1 MSPDFIFML
10 TRADRTIEDAEARLP
25 EVLAAGVRHVGFK
38 DVGLPAASL
47 RRLAE
52 AIRRAGATTY
62 LEVVSLDA
70 ASEAASARLAVDLGV
85 DVLMGG
91 VRPEAVAPI
100 LATTHIRYYPY
111 PGEVVGHPCI
121 LAGGAEAIVESARRL
136 LATPGVHGLD
146 LLAYRFA
153 GDAEALMCAVCRAAE
168 GRPVVV
174 AGSLDR
180 ADRLAAVVAAG
191 ASAFTVGTAALDG
204 VFPCPPR
211 LPDQLA
217 YILETRDRAAA
228 AKASPSG
235 PPSPASPGLPPGGEE
250 TIPSRRVSSPTGG
263 RGPRRGGVGGPDVR
277 PSS

>member
-1 MSPDFIFML
+1 MGPDFIFML
-10 TRADRTIEDAEARLP
+10 TRADRTVEDAEARLP

-38 DVGLPAASL
+38 DVGLPAAAL

-52 AIRRAGATTY
+52 AIRRAGATIY

-70 ASEAASARLAVDLGV
+70 ESEAASARLAVDLRV

-100 LATTHIRYYPY
+100 LAGTPIRYYPY

-121 LAGGAEAIVESARRL
+121 LAGAAEAIVQSARRL

-153 GDAEALMCAVCRAAE
+153 GDAEGLMRAVCRAAA
-168 GRPVVV
+168 GRPVVI

-180 ADRLAAVVAAG
+180 AERLAAVVSVGAA
-191 ASAFTVGTAALDG
+191 AFTVGTAALEG
-204 VFPCPPR
+204 VFPCAR
-211 LPDQLA
+211 HLPDQLA
-217 YILETRDRAAA
+217 YILQARDHAA
-228 AKASPSG
+228 S
-235 PPSPASPGLPPGGEE
+235 
-250 TIPSRRVSSPTGG
+250 I
-263 RGPRRGGVGGPDVR
+263 RRGAIDVL
-277 PSS
+277 